1 MQVNPSVL
9 TDGMKLSKTYH
20 LICTP
25 LRCIELVKGIM
36 AERKAILE
44 GYPALSVS
52 TIDTEPFISKPVFVW
67 EPMEGSCRPVELDLF
82 FTALKYVDVFSPN
95 EHELASLFKGA
106 QTAMDSPLPAEL
118 LARYCKQLLVQGIG
132 DRIGAVVIR

>member
-1 MQVNPSVL
+1 MQVEPSVL
-9 TDGMKLSKTYH
+9 TDRMKLSKTYH

-44 GYPALSVS
+44 AHPALSVFAM
-52 TIDTEPFISKPVFVW
+52 DTKPLIPRPLFIW
-67 EPMEGSCRPVELDLF
+67 EPMEGSCRPVELPLF

-95 EHELASLFKGA
+95 EHELASLFRGP
-106 QTAMDSPLPAEL
+106 QMDTPLPGEL
-118 LARYCKQLLVQGIG
+118 LARYCKQLLAEGIG
-132 DRIGAVVIR
+132 DRTGAVVIR